1 MLELGLK
8 LLIAYL
14 LGTLLG
20 SLILG
25 RLRGVDIRSM
35 GSGNAGATNALRTQG
50 KLFALLVLVVDIAK
64 GVIAVWWLPTAALPA
79 VGIDPGLPRE
89 WLTLACGLAVILGHV
104 YPVWFS
110 FRGGKGAATVVG
122 VIAAVDLRLL
132 VPLLVCWFLV
142 LVLTGYVSLATMVS
156 GVALVIAVY
165 ILEPNDVPLLI
176 FSLGVAVFVVYTHR
190 SNIARM
196 RAGQESRVR
205 RLWLFR
211 SRAA

>member
-1 MLELGLK
+1 MLELGVK
-8 LLIAYL
+8 ILIAYV

-50 KLFALLVLVVDIAK
+50 KFFGFLVLAVDIAK
-64 GVIAVWWLPTAALPA
+64 GVFAVWWLPTAMLPA
-79 VGIDPGLPRE
+79 VGIDPDLPRE
-89 WLTLACGLAVILGHV
+89 WLTVACGFAVIMGHV
-104 YPVWFS
+104 YPLWFG
-110 FRGGKGAATVVG
+110 FRGGKGAATMVG
-122 VIAAVDLRLL
+122 VIAALELRLL
-132 VPLLVCWFLV
+132 VPLLVSWFVV
-142 LVLTGYVSLATMVS
+142 LVLSGYVSLATMLS
-156 GVALVIAVY
+156 GVTLVVAVC
-165 ILEPNDVPLLI
+165 ILEPDNVPLMSFCSAVTL
-176 FSLGVAVFVVYTHR
+176 FVAYTHR
-190 SNIARM
+190 SNIARI

>member
-1 MLELGLK
+1 MLELGVK
-8 LLIAYL
+8 ILIAYL
-14 LGTLLG
+14 LGALLG

-64 GVIAVWWLPTAALPA
+64 GVFAVWWLPSAVLPA
-79 VGIDPGLPRE
+79 VGVDPGLPRE
-89 WLTLACGLAVILGHV
+89 WLTVACGFAVIVGHV

-110 FRGGKGAATVVG
+110 FRGGKGAATMVG

-132 VPLLVCWFLV
+132 APLLVSWFAV
-142 LVLTGYVSLATMVS
+142 LVLTGYVGLASMVS
-156 GVALVIAVY
+156 GLVLVAAVY
-165 ILEPNDVPLLI
+165 VLEPHDVPLL
-176 FSLGVAVFVVYTHR
+176 SLCAAVTVFVIYTHR
-190 SNIARM
+190 GNIARM
-196 RAGQESRVR
+196 RAGRENRVQ

>member
-156 GVALVIAVY
+156 GIALVIAVY

-211 SRAA
+211 SRTA

>member
-1 MLELGLK
+1 MLELGVK
-8 LLIAYL
+8 ILIAYL
-14 LGTLLG
+14 LGALLG

-50 KLFALLVLVVDIAK
+50 KLFGLLVLVVDIAK
-64 GVIAVWWLPTAALPA
+64 GLLAVWWLPKAVLPA
-79 VGIDPGLPRE
+79 VGIDPDLSRE
-89 WLTLACGLAVILGHV
+89 WLTLACGFAVIVGHV

-122 VIAAVDLRLL
+122 VVAAVELRLL
-132 VPLLVCWFLV
+132 VPLLVSWFAV
-142 LVLTGYVSLATMVS
+142 LVLTGYVGLATMLS
-156 GVALVIAVY
+156 GVALVAAVY
-165 ILEPNDVPLLI
+165 VLEPNNLPLLG
-176 FSLGVAVFVVYTHR
+176 FCAAVALFVVYTHR
-190 SNIARM
+190 GNIARM
-196 RAGQESRVR
+196 VAGRENRVR

>member
-1 MLELGLK
+1 MLELGVK
-8 LLIAYL
+8 LLLAYL

-50 KLFALLVLVVDIAK
+50 KVFGLLVLLIDIAK
-64 GVIAVWWLPTAALPA
+64 GVIAARWLPSAILPGI
-79 VGIDPGLPRE
+79 GIDPIVSRE
-89 WLTLACGLAVILGHV
+89 WLTVACGFAVIVGHV
-104 YPVWFS
+104 YPVWFD

-122 VIAAVDLRLL
+122 VVAALELRLL
-132 VPLLVCWFLV
+132 LPLLLSWFVV
-142 LVLTGYVSLATMVS
+142 LLLSGFVGLATMLAS
-156 GVALVIAVY
+156 LALAVAVIV
-165 ILEPNDVPLLI
+165 LEPDNLPLCT
-176 FSLGVAVFVVYTHR
+176 FCGAVAVFVIFTHR
-190 SNIARM
+190 SNIGRM
-196 RAGQESRVR
+196 RAGKENRVR